1 LIILI
6 SAASCSGKTLMTQ
19 TLLEK
24 YKVPYYSIDNIKMGV
39 FRADENC
46 GFTPCD
52 SNEKIGLALWPML
65 KGIIKTSIENEQS
78 LIIEGCYILPE
89 FLKEFEAEYADKII
103 PVFFGFSKQYVQTKF
118 ETGILK
124 HRCVVEKRDYDEDR
138 PIQNFIEEHQYLRT
152 LCQLHD
158 QPFFEINNHYEK
170 EIQTIYDYI
179 DSRYHQ

>member
-1 LIILI
+1 MIIII
-6 SAASCSGKTLMTQ
+6 SAASCSGKTLMSQ

-24 YKVPYYSIDNIKMGV
+24 YKIPYYSIDHIKMGI

-65 KGIIKTSIENEQS
+65 KGIIKTSIENSQN

-89 FLKEFEAEYADKII
+89 FLKEFEEEYAEKII
-103 PVFFGFSKQYVQTKF
+103 SIFFGFSKQYVQTKF

-124 HRCVVEKRDYDEDR
+124 HRCVVEKRGYDEER
-138 PIQNFIEEHQYLRT
+138 PVHNFIEEHQYFKLK
-152 LCQLHD
+152 CQLYD
-158 QPFFEINNHYEK
+158 QPYFEINTDYEE
-170 EIQTIYDYI
+170 EIQQIYDYI
-179 DSRYHQ
+179 DSRYRK